1 MHSEVKSSMK
11 RRVLC
16 VFLLILYLLVVCTM
30 LSAKIEEEMSTLVK
44 VEKRASSRQ
53 TGRSMTIDIRAVY
66 TDSEGDHLYEVREG
80 EGWDTGLRTYDIP
93 GFGLNMVDGVASLYG
108 LRDYALVRSASRQ
121 PRDGGLAIIV
131 EEFETGKDTYL
142 YVYKH
147 GVPEEWELPP
157 YLTVIAQSENALLV
171 ENAKATFPFL
181 PHTAKTWTV
190 TTDMAY
196 RVFSLTEVR
205 LFLKELPQ
213 VTLALLL
220 LAAGFLLLTISC
232 LLSTNWQENRF
243 LIYGN
248 AVGIIAVFLLFCLMA
263 NKIDLPASLLPSSSI
278 LDLAYYK
285 NEMLLVAQ
293 ELEYMGEQ
301 CYPIRDLM
309 NEVQQQCACIFY
321 MGILLVGVIFLLEM
335 AKYNIGRNRI

>member
-1 MHSEVKSSMK
+1 MK

-16 VFLLILYLLVVCTM
+16 AFLLIFYLLVVCTM

-80 EGWDTGLRTYDIP
+80 DGWDTGLRTYDIP

-121 PRDGGLAIIV
+121 PRDGELAIIV

-147 GVPEEWELPP
+147 GVPEEWDLPL
-157 YLTVIAQSENALLV
+157 YLTVVAQSENALLV
-171 ENAKATFPFL
+171 ENAEAAFPFL

-196 RVFSLTEVR
+196 RVFSLTEVC
-205 LFLKELPQ
+205 LFLKELLQ
-213 VTLALLL
+213 ITLTFLL
-220 LAAGFLLLTISC
+220 LAAGFILLTISC

-248 AVGIIAVFLLFCLMA
+248 AVGIIAMFILFCLMA

-278 LDLAYYK
+278 LDIAYYK
-285 NEMLLVAQ
+285 NEMLLVAK

-301 CYPIRDLM
+301 GYHILGLM
-309 NEVQQQCACIFY
+309 NEVQQQCACMFY
-321 MGILLVGVIFLLEM
+321 MGVLVVGVVVIYEM
-335 AKYNIGRNRI
+335 ATLWKKNN